1 MDSRRFPTQFLPMA
15 SRSPAAR
22 RTRLLRWEARGKPR
36 RVADSLAVEEP
47 LELRVDGQSIAVVM
61 RTPGHDED
69 LAAGFLLTEGVIR
82 SGADLQLIRASPR
95 NEAGNLLDVVLAD
108 GVRVDLRQLTRHVFA
123 ASSCGLCGKAS
134 IAAIRRQFP
143 RVRAQFRVP
152 AATLPALPAAMRAA
166 QTTFA
171 ATGGLHAA
179 ALFDRTGRR
188 LVLRE
193 DVGRHNAVDKVLG
206 WRLRQA
212 AEGNADILLVSGRA
226 SFEILQKALAARIPV
241 VAAVSAPSSL
251 AVEFAR
257 SSGQTLVGFLRDDR
271 FNVYAG
277 AGRIDAGAAGTRV
290 SDRRKT
296 DPGAVANPSP
306 EGSRSS

>member
-1 MDSRRFPTQFLPMA
+1 MA
-15 SRSPAAR
+15 SRSPASR
-22 RTRLLRWEARGKPR
+22 RTRLLRWEAGKPPR
-36 RVADSLAVEEP
+36 RVLDQLAAEEP

-61 RTPGHDED
+61 RTPGHDDE
-69 LAAGFLLTEGVIR
+69 LAAGFLLTEGVVR
-82 SGADLQLIRASPR
+82 SRADLQLLRPSPR
-95 NEAGNLLDVVLAD
+95 NRAGNLLDVVLAE

-143 RVRAQFRVP
+143 RVRAAFQVP
-152 AATLPALPAAMRAA
+152 AARLPALPAAMRAA
-166 QTTFA
+166 QATFA

-179 ALFDRTGRR
+179 ALFDREGRL

-206 WRLRQA
+206 WRLLEG
-212 AEGNADILLVSGRA
+212 AEGSADILLVSGRA
-226 SFEILQKALAARIPV
+226 SFEILQKALAAAIPL

-251 AVEFAR
+251 AVDFAR
-257 SSGQTLVGFLRDDR
+257 SAGQTLVGFLRDDR

-277 AGRIDAGAAGTRV
+277 AERVGTGTGV
-290 SDRRKT
+290 PPGQPP
-296 DPGAVANPSP
+296 DPPKKQP
-306 EGSRSS
+306 RPPR